1 MNQRETILQF
11 GLTESESTLVKSLT
25 SSFEVDRISLTI
37 QTTRHFLSN
46 FPKDKL
52 CLVIYHI
59 QNKDRENRVIQLI
72 RDFIGPLI
80 PILLLIPPEKHSG
93 IKKYLQAGA
102 DDFINL
108 PLNNNQFSI
117 SFLVLFEIGQTIAQQ
132 RQRHA
137 VKVAKKAAP
146 VHPAWHR
153 AIQYLQAGLSYFSPK
168 SLIEKSHSENI
179 FDRWQL
185 IKRLGLG
192 GFGVVWLVEE
202 IGTKRLAVAKIP
214 HSPQMNIRVLR
225 SAAILKRLVHHP
237 NIVHLIEVVKESGRF
252 ILIQEYVKG
261 PTLQK
266 LLEGDISPLDRE
278 SYFLQL
284 LSVISYSH
292 KNKILHRD
300 IKPENIL
307 IKPDGQLKLLD
318 FGIARDLTWQSA
330 DGASEGTVNFM
341 PPEQFRGES
350 CIASDVWA
358 LGVILYIF
366 ATNTTPYDQ
375 QNNEYPVDIETTLTN
390 RSPSS
395 TNPNF
400 NPLMETIIIKCLEKD
415 VNKRYPNATELL
427 NDIQRAFPEFGK
439 GVTLPLFSTNR

>member
-37 QTTRHFLSN
+37 QTTRHFLSD
-46 FPKDKL
+46 FPKSKL
-52 CLVIYHI
+52 CLVIYHV
-59 QNKDRENRVIQLI
+59 QNKDREDRVIQLI

-80 PILLLIPPEKHSG
+80 PILLLIPPEKRSG

-137 VKVAKKAAP
+137 AKVAKKDLP
-146 VHPAWHR
+146 VYPAWHR
-153 AIQYLQAGLSYFSPK
+153 AVQYLQAGLSYFSPK

-252 ILIQEYVKG
+252 ILIQEYVQG

-395 TNPNF
+395 ANPGF
-400 NPLMETIIIKCLEKD
+400 NPLMEAIIIKCLEKD
-415 VNKRYPNATELL
+415 VNKRYPSATELL
-427 NDIQRAFPEFGK
+427 SDIQRTFPDFGK
-439 GVTLPLFSTNR
+439 GVTLPLFSTSH

>member
-1 MNQRETILQF
+1 MNQPETILQF
-11 GLTESESTLVKSLT
+11 GLSELESTLVKSLT
-25 SSFEVDRISLTI
+25 SSFEVDRVSLTI
-37 QTTRHFLSN
+37 QTARHFLN
-46 FPKDKL
+46 DFPKNKL
-52 CLVIYHI
+52 CLVVYHV
-59 QNKDRENRVIQLI
+59 QDKDREDRVIRLI

-80 PILLLIPPEKHSG
+80 PILLLIPPEKRSG

-108 PLNNNQFSI
+108 PFNNNQFSI
-117 SFLVLFEIGQTIAQQ
+117 SFLILFEIGQTIAQQ
-132 RQRHA
+132 RRRQA
-137 VKVAKKAAP
+137 EKVRQKDTSP
-146 VHPAWHR
+146 QPAWHR
-153 AIQYLQAGLSYFSPK
+153 AIQYLQTGLSYFSPK
-168 SLIEKSHSENI
+168 SLIEKPHSENI

-185 IKRLGLG
+185 VQRLGLG
-192 GFGVVWLVEE
+192 GFGVVWQVEE

-252 ILIQEYVKG
+252 ILIQEYVQG

-266 LLEGDISPLDRE
+266 LLEGYISPVDRE

-318 FGIARDLTWQSA
+318 FGIARDLTWQTA

-350 CIASDVWA
+350 CIASDVWP

-375 QNNEYPVDIETTLTN
+375 QNNEYPMDIETTLAN
-390 RSPSS
+390 RSPCS
-395 TNPNF
+395 TNPKF
-400 NPLMETIIIKCLEKD
+400 NPHLEAIIMKCLEKD
-415 VNKRYPNATELL
+415 VNKRYPSATELL
-427 NDIQRAFPEFGK
+427 NDIKRAFPDFGK
-439 GVTLPLFSTNR
+439 GVTLPLFPTSR

>member
-1 MNQRETILQF
+1 MNQPETILQF

-37 QTTRHFLSN
+37 QTTRHFLYD
-46 FPKDKL
+46 FPKNKL
-52 CLVIYHI
+52 CLVIYHV
-59 QNKDRENRVIQLI
+59 QDQDREDRVIRLI

-80 PILLLIPPEKHSG
+80 PILLLIPPEKRSE

-117 SFLVLFEIGQTIAQQ
+117 CFLVLFEIGQTIAQQ
-132 RQRHA
+132 RQRQA
-137 VKVAKKAAP
+137 EKERQNEP
-146 VHPAWHR
+146 SPPPAWHR
-153 AIQYLQAGLSYFSPK
+153 AIQYLQTGLSYFSPK

-185 IKRLGLG
+185 LKRIGLG

-252 ILIQEYVKG
+252 ILIQEYVEG

-266 LLEGDISPLDRE
+266 LLEGYISPLDRE

-307 IKPDGQLKLLD
+307 IKPGGQLKLLD
-318 FGIARDLTWQSA
+318 FGIARDLTWQTA
-330 DGASEGTVNFM
+330 EGASEGTINFM
-341 PPEQFRGES
+341 PPEQFQGAS

-366 ATNTTPYDQ
+366 ATNTMPYDQ
-375 QNNEYPVDIETTLTN
+375 QNNEYPMDIETTLTN

-395 TNPNF
+395 TNPRF
-400 NPLMETIIIKCLEKD
+400 NPVMEIIIMKCLEKD
-415 VNKRYPNATELL
+415 VKKRYPSATELL
-427 NDIQRAFPEFGK
+427 SDILRTFPDFGK
-439 GVTLPLFSTNR
+439 GVTLPLFATSR